1 VTQTKRQHASANAYK
16 RYIERM
22 HQHFEIERRVAAEDA
37 SDGDE
42 EANGEIQES
51 LLLGNPTAGLQRET
65 YAGLSRRK
73 SARDKPFGR
82 LFLEDR

>member
-1 VTQTKRQHASANAYK
+1 MMTNS
-16 RYIERM
+16 IGL
-22 HQHFEIERRVAAEDA
+22 HQHFEMSAERRVAAEDA